1 MTTATETTLIEPVT
15 DLPEDKSLPPDPD
28 KILVPK
34 LDERFALTRSQAL
47 LVICVSLFFMYYNY
61 MKLFHSDFW
70 GHVAYGQWIVS
81 HRMLPTEE
89 MFVPLAQGMPL
100 TCTAWL
106 SQVLLGLVSLGG
118 DVELFSHVFAAT
130 VLCTHLALAAT
141 FFRQTRHLGISLMAA
156 LMAWFF
162 TWSRHAVI
170 RPEIFGS
177 LCFALLFLMT
187 VRSDS
192 ASQRL
197 ADDKPEPM
205 SPRSFGTYLVGV
217 FALFALWANLH
228 GSFIVG
234 FLLLGAYVGGRVVE
248 VLWERRDIQALLNDR
263 LFQQRLIA
271 AEVAVVGTLI
281 NPYGIDLLIHAFVF
295 PSNPNLKDVWE
306 WFPLE
311 MWSLEGPFMLIS
323 WVYLVVMM
331 RHSRRRVS
339 ASDVFL
345 MFGFTL
351 ATCLRVRMIQ
361 WYGPALM
368 LTLAPHLYDTGSRIL
383 KSLEQGELGSVFSW
397 LRVRSFRHTMFAALA
412 VWVVFCFSPASIPV
426 LGGKPRLAK
435 HVFSKNTPLGV
446 TEFLR
451 KHPPV
456 GMVAGPQWWGDW
468 LIYDG
473 PPEIKVLM
481 TTNSVHVVP
490 SRVWK
495 DYLAIARGESGLEDR
510 LDRYRC
516 NTLVICK
523 ELQRDLRRTADQL
536 EGWENVFEDDVGLVL
551 SRRPI
556 HQEAKAEQTKPST

>member
-1 MTTATETTLIEPVT
+1 MTTATETPLLEPVI
-15 DLPEDKSLPPDPD
+15 DAPEDKSLPPDPD

-34 LDERFALTRSQAL
+34 LDERFALTRSQL
-47 LVICVSLFFMYYNY
+47 LLTVGVALFFMYYNY

-70 GHVAYGQWIVS
+70 GHVAYGKWMVE
-81 HRMLPTEE
+81 HGVLPTEE

-106 SQVLLGLVSLGG
+106 SQVLLGFVERASN
-118 DVELFSHVFAAT
+118 VELFSTLFAAT
-130 VLCTHLALAAT
+130 VLCTHLTLSAT
-141 FFRQTRHLGISLMAA
+141 FFRQTKHLGISLLGA
-156 LMAWFF
+156 LLAWFF

-177 LCFALLFLMT
+177 LCFAMLFWMT

-192 ASQRL
+192 ACERVAGQ
-197 ADDKPEPM
+197 KPEPM
-205 SPRSFGTYLVGV
+205 SRLGFAGYLVGV
-217 FALFALWANLH
+217 GVLFALWANLH

-234 FLLLGAYVGGRVVE
+234 FLLLGAYVAGRVVE
-248 VLWERRDIQALLNDR
+248 VLWEKRDIQAVLSDKLV
-263 LFQQRLIA
+263 QQRLIA
-271 AEVAVVGTLI
+271 AEVAVLGTLL
-281 NPYGIDLLIHAFVF
+281 NPYGMDLLIHTVAF
-295 PSNPNLKDVWE
+295 SGNPNLKDVWE

-323 WVYLVVMM
+323 WVFLVVLM

-368 LTLAPHLYDTGSRIL
+368 LALVPHLYDIGSRVL
-383 KSLEQGELGSVFSW
+383 SWLEQGELRGVFDW
-397 LRVRSFRHTMFAALA
+397 LRVRSFRHTLVTGLA
-412 VWVVFCFSPASIPV
+412 VWIIFCFSPASIQV
-426 LGGKPRLAK
+426 LGGKPRQEK
-435 HVFSKNTPLGV
+435 HVYSKDTPRGV
-446 TEFLR
+446 TEYLR
-451 KHPPV
+451 KNPPV

-468 LIYDG
+468 LVYDG
-473 PPEIKVLM
+473 PPDLKVLM

-495 DYLAIARGESGLEDR
+495 DYLAIARGEPGLEDR

-551 SRRPI
+551 SRKVPAR
-556 HQEAKAEQTKPST
+556 ETKTEEPPKT